1 MAETKTKA
9 VKAAPK
15 SAAAVKAPAEEA
27 PQVLEAPEKEAPKQ
41 AYKVR
46 KQLDPHTIVTVKNGF
61 PGMLIYESSKT
72 GEMFRWE
79 SLGDEQDMEL
89 QELKNARNASKAF
102 YVNNWFRIDDPE
114 ILDYL
119 GVGVDD
125 DDVVILR
132 AERGSEQSPEFS
144 GSYDDCLHNRSGSV
158 LRRKIVFAF
167 KGRGDDFDRF
177 GLVFPGC
184 LKGRFVALLKP
195 ERKKFENAVHG
206 GGSAFRSEFKTD
218 VRKFVNLR
226 DDGA

>member
-15 SAAAVKAPAEEA
+15 SAAAANAPAEEA
-27 PQVLEAPEKEAPKQ
+27 PQVLEAPKKEAPKQ

-119 GVGVDD
+119 GVAEYYKNALNLIDD
-125 DDVVILR
+125 ETLR
-132 AERGSEQSPEFS
+132 A
-144 GSYDDCLHNRSGSV
+144 
-158 LRRKIVFAF
+158 
-167 KGRGDDFDRF
+167 
-177 GLVFPGC
+177 
-184 LKGRFVALLKP
+184 LKP
-195 ERKKFENAVHG
+195 EDIRSTVMKMSDGQKLALKYRVKQMIENGDIDSMKMITAFEEALGVELIE
-206 GGSAFRSEFKTD
+206 R
-218 VRKFVNLR
+218 
-226 DDGA
+226 

>member
-15 SAAAVKAPAEEA
+15 SAAAAKAPAEEA
-27 PQVLEAPEKEAPKQ
+27 PQVLEVPEKEAPKQ

-119 GVGVDD
+119 GVAEYYKNALNLIDD
-125 DDVVILR
+125 ETLR
-132 AERGSEQSPEFS
+132 A
-144 GSYDDCLHNRSGSV
+144 
-158 LRRKIVFAF
+158 
-167 KGRGDDFDRF
+167 
-177 GLVFPGC
+177 
-184 LKGRFVALLKP
+184 LKP
-195 ERKKFENAVHG
+195 EDIRSTVMKMSDGQKLALKYRVKQMIENGDIDSMKMITAFEEALGVELIE
-206 GGSAFRSEFKTD
+206 R
-218 VRKFVNLR
+218 
-226 DDGA
+226 

>member
-15 SAAAVKAPAEEA
+15 KAAAASVPVEEA
-27 PQVLEAPEKEAPKQ
+27 AQVQEAPKKEAAQ
-41 AYKVR
+41 KSYKVR

-119 GVGVDD
+119 GVADYYKNALNLIDD
-125 DDVVILR
+125 
-132 AERGSEQSPEFS
+132 E
-144 GSYDDCLHNRSGSV
+144 V
-158 LRRKIVFAF
+158 LRSMKPDDIHSTVAKMSDGQKLALKYRVKQMIESGDIDSIKMITAF
-167 KGRGDDFDRF
+167 EE
-177 GLVFPGC
+177 
-184 LKGRFVALLKP
+184 ALGVELI
-195 ERKKFENAVHG
+195 ER
-206 GGSAFRSEFKTD
+206 
-218 VRKFVNLR
+218 
-226 DDGA
+226 

>member
-15 SAAAVKAPAEEA
+15 SAAAAKAPAEED
-27 PQVLEAPEKEAPKQ
+27 PQVREAPKKEAQ
-41 AYKVR
+41 KQVYKVR

-119 GVGVDD
+119 GVAEYYKNALNLIDD
-125 DDVVILR
+125 ETLR
-132 AERGSEQSPEFS
+132 A
-144 GSYDDCLHNRSGSV
+144 
-158 LRRKIVFAF
+158 
-167 KGRGDDFDRF
+167 
-177 GLVFPGC
+177 
-184 LKGRFVALLKP
+184 LKP
-195 ERKKFENAVHG
+195 EDIRSTVMKMSDGQKLALKYRVKQMIENGDIDSMKMITAFEEALGVELIE
-206 GGSAFRSEFKTD
+206 R
-218 VRKFVNLR
+218 
-226 DDGA
+226 

>member
-15 SAAAVKAPAEEA
+15 SAAAAKAPAEEV

-119 GVGVDD
+119 GVAEYYKNALNLIDD
-125 DDVVILR
+125 ETLR
-132 AERGSEQSPEFS
+132 A
-144 GSYDDCLHNRSGSV
+144 
-158 LRRKIVFAF
+158 
-167 KGRGDDFDRF
+167 
-177 GLVFPGC
+177 
-184 LKGRFVALLKP
+184 LKP
-195 ERKKFENAVHG
+195 EDIRSTVMKMSDGQKLALKYRVKQMIENGDIDSMKMITAFEEALGVELIE
-206 GGSAFRSEFKTD
+206 R
-218 VRKFVNLR
+218 
-226 DDGA
+226 

>member
-15 SAAAVKAPAEEA
+15 SAAAAKAPVEEA
-27 PQVLEAPEKEAPKQ
+27 THVLEAPEKEAPKQ

-119 GVGVDD
+119 GVAEYYKNALNLIDD
-125 DDVVILR
+125 ETLR
-132 AERGSEQSPEFS
+132 A
-144 GSYDDCLHNRSGSV
+144 
-158 LRRKIVFAF
+158 
-167 KGRGDDFDRF
+167 
-177 GLVFPGC
+177 
-184 LKGRFVALLKP
+184 LKP
-195 ERKKFENAVHG
+195 EDIRSTVMKMSDGQKLALKYRVKQMIENGDIDSMKMITAFEEALGVELIE
-206 GGSAFRSEFKTD
+206 R
-218 VRKFVNLR
+218 
-226 DDGA
+226 

>member
-15 SAAAVKAPAEEA
+15 SAAAAKAPAEEA

-89 QELKNARNASKAF
+89 QELKNARNASKAI

-119 GVGVDD
+119 GVAEYYKNALNLIDD
-125 DDVVILR
+125 ETLR
-132 AERGSEQSPEFS
+132 A
-144 GSYDDCLHNRSGSV
+144 
-158 LRRKIVFAF
+158 
-167 KGRGDDFDRF
+167 
-177 GLVFPGC
+177 
-184 LKGRFVALLKP
+184 LKP
-195 ERKKFENAVHG
+195 EDIRSTVMKMSDGQKLALKYRVKQMIENGDIDSMKMITAFEEALGVELIE
-206 GGSAFRSEFKTD
+206 R
-218 VRKFVNLR
+218 
-226 DDGA
+226 

>member
-15 SAAAVKAPAEEA
+15 SAAAAKAPAEEA
-27 PQVLEAPEKEAPKQ
+27 PQVLEAPKKEAPKQ

-119 GVGVDD
+119 GVAEYYKNALNLIDD
-125 DDVVILR
+125 ETLR
-132 AERGSEQSPEFS
+132 A
-144 GSYDDCLHNRSGSV
+144 
-158 LRRKIVFAF
+158 
-167 KGRGDDFDRF
+167 
-177 GLVFPGC
+177 
-184 LKGRFVALLKP
+184 LKP
-195 ERKKFENAVHG
+195 EDIRSTVMKMSDGQKLALKYRVKQMIENGDIDSMKMITAFEEALGVELIE
-206 GGSAFRSEFKTD
+206 R
-218 VRKFVNLR
+218 
-226 DDGA
+226 

>member
-15 SAAAVKAPAEEA
+15 SAAVAKAPAEEV

-119 GVGVDD
+119 GVAEYYKNALNLIDD
-125 DDVVILR
+125 ETLR
-132 AERGSEQSPEFS
+132 A
-144 GSYDDCLHNRSGSV
+144 
-158 LRRKIVFAF
+158 
-167 KGRGDDFDRF
+167 
-177 GLVFPGC
+177 
-184 LKGRFVALLKP
+184 LKP
-195 ERKKFENAVHG
+195 EDIRSTVMKMSDGQKLALKYRVKQMIENGDIDSMKMITAFEEALGVELIE
-206 GGSAFRSEFKTD
+206 R
-218 VRKFVNLR
+218 
-226 DDGA
+226 

>member
-15 SAAAVKAPAEEA
+15 SAAAAKAPAEES

-119 GVGVDD
+119 GVAEYYKNALNLIDD
-125 DDVVILR
+125 ETLR
-132 AERGSEQSPEFS
+132 A
-144 GSYDDCLHNRSGSV
+144 
-158 LRRKIVFAF
+158 
-167 KGRGDDFDRF
+167 
-177 GLVFPGC
+177 
-184 LKGRFVALLKP
+184 LKP
-195 ERKKFENAVHG
+195 EDIRSTVMKMSDGQKLALKYRVKQMIENGDIDSMKMITAFEEALGVELIE
-206 GGSAFRSEFKTD
+206 R
-218 VRKFVNLR
+218 
-226 DDGA
+226 

>member
-9 VKAAPK
+9 VKATPK
-15 SAAAVKAPAEEA
+15 SAAAAKAPAEEA
-27 PQVLEAPEKEAPKQ
+27 PQVLEATKKEAPKQ

-119 GVGVDD
+119 GVAEYYKNALNLIDD
-125 DDVVILR
+125 ETLR
-132 AERGSEQSPEFS
+132 A
-144 GSYDDCLHNRSGSV
+144 
-158 LRRKIVFAF
+158 
-167 KGRGDDFDRF
+167 
-177 GLVFPGC
+177 
-184 LKGRFVALLKP
+184 LKP
-195 ERKKFENAVHG
+195 EDIRSTVMKMSDGQKLALKYRVKQMIENGDIDSMKMITAFEEALGVELIE
-206 GGSAFRSEFKTD
+206 R
-218 VRKFVNLR
+218 
-226 DDGA
+226 

>member
-15 SAAAVKAPAEEA
+15 SAAAAKAPAEEV

-41 AYKVR
+41 AYTVR

-119 GVGVDD
+119 GVAEYYKNALNLIDD
-125 DDVVILR
+125 ETLR
-132 AERGSEQSPEFS
+132 A
-144 GSYDDCLHNRSGSV
+144 
-158 LRRKIVFAF
+158 
-167 KGRGDDFDRF
+167 
-177 GLVFPGC
+177 
-184 LKGRFVALLKP
+184 LKP
-195 ERKKFENAVHG
+195 EDIRSTVMKMSDGQKLALKYRVKQMIENGDIDSMKMITAFEEALGVELIE
-206 GGSAFRSEFKTD
+206 R
-218 VRKFVNLR
+218 
-226 DDGA
+226 

>member
-15 SAAAVKAPAEEA
+15 KAAAASVPVEEA
-27 PQVLEAPEKEAPKQ
+27 AQVQEAPKKEAVQ
-41 AYKVR
+41 KSYKVR

-119 GVGVDD
+119 GVAEYYKNALNLIDD
-125 DDVVILR
+125 
-132 AERGSEQSPEFS
+132 E
-144 GSYDDCLHNRSGSV
+144 V
-158 LRRKIVFAF
+158 LRSMKPDDIHNTVSKMSDGQKLALKYRVKQMIESGDIDSIKMITAF
-167 KGRGDDFDRF
+167 EE
-177 GLVFPGC
+177 
-184 LKGRFVALLKP
+184 ALGVELI
-195 ERKKFENAVHG
+195 ER
-206 GGSAFRSEFKTD
+206 
-218 VRKFVNLR
+218 
-226 DDGA
+226 

>member
-15 SAAAVKAPAEEA
+15 SAAAAKAPAEEA
-27 PQVLEAPEKEAPKQ
+27 PQVLEVPEKEAPKQ

-46 KQLDPHTIVTVKNGF
+46 KQLDPHMIVTVKNGF

-89 QELKNARNASKAF
+89 QDLKNARNASKAF

-119 GVGVDD
+119 GVAEYYKNALNLIDD
-125 DDVVILR
+125 ETLR
-132 AERGSEQSPEFS
+132 A
-144 GSYDDCLHNRSGSV
+144 
-158 LRRKIVFAF
+158 
-167 KGRGDDFDRF
+167 
-177 GLVFPGC
+177 
-184 LKGRFVALLKP
+184 LKP
-195 ERKKFENAVHG
+195 EDIRSTVMKMSDGQKLALKYRVKQMIENGDIDSMKMITAFEEALGVELIE
-206 GGSAFRSEFKTD
+206 R
-218 VRKFVNLR
+218 
-226 DDGA
+226 

>member
-15 SAAAVKAPAEEA
+15 STAAAKAPAEED
-27 PQVLEAPEKEAPKQ
+27 PQVREAPKKEAPKQ

-119 GVGVDD
+119 GVAEYYKNALNLIDD
-125 DDVVILR
+125 ETLR
-132 AERGSEQSPEFS
+132 A
-144 GSYDDCLHNRSGSV
+144 
-158 LRRKIVFAF
+158 
-167 KGRGDDFDRF
+167 
-177 GLVFPGC
+177 
-184 LKGRFVALLKP
+184 LKP
-195 ERKKFENAVHG
+195 EDIRSTVMKMSDGQKLALKYRVKQMIENGDIDSMKMITAFEEALGVELIE
-206 GGSAFRSEFKTD
+206 R
-218 VRKFVNLR
+218 
-226 DDGA
+226 

>member
-15 SAAAVKAPAEEA
+15 SAAAAKAPAEEA
-27 PQVLEAPEKEAPKQ
+27 PQVLEAPKQEAPKQ

-119 GVGVDD
+119 GVAEYYKNALNLIDD
-125 DDVVILR
+125 ETLR
-132 AERGSEQSPEFS
+132 A
-144 GSYDDCLHNRSGSV
+144 
-158 LRRKIVFAF
+158 
-167 KGRGDDFDRF
+167 
-177 GLVFPGC
+177 
-184 LKGRFVALLKP
+184 LKP
-195 ERKKFENAVHG
+195 EDIRSTVMKMSDGQKLALKYRVKQMIENGDIDSMKMITAFEEALGVELID
-206 GGSAFRSEFKTD
+206 R
-218 VRKFVNLR
+218 
-226 DDGA
+226 

>member
-15 SAAAVKAPAEEA
+15 SAAAAKAPAEEA
-27 PQVLEAPEKEAPKQ
+27 PQVLEALKKEAPKQ

-119 GVGVDD
+119 GVAEYYKNALNLIDD
-125 DDVVILR
+125 ETLR
-132 AERGSEQSPEFS
+132 A
-144 GSYDDCLHNRSGSV
+144 
-158 LRRKIVFAF
+158 
-167 KGRGDDFDRF
+167 
-177 GLVFPGC
+177 
-184 LKGRFVALLKP
+184 LKP
-195 ERKKFENAVHG
+195 EDIRSTVMKMSDGQKLALKYRVKQMIENGDIDSMKMITAFEEALGVELIE
-206 GGSAFRSEFKTD
+206 R
-218 VRKFVNLR
+218 
-226 DDGA
+226 

>member
-15 SAAAVKAPAEEA
+15 SAAAAKAPAEEA
-27 PQVLEAPEKEAPKQ
+27 PHVLEAPEKEAPKQ

-119 GVGVDD
+119 GVAEYYKNALNLIDD
-125 DDVVILR
+125 ETLR
-132 AERGSEQSPEFS
+132 A
-144 GSYDDCLHNRSGSV
+144 
-158 LRRKIVFAF
+158 
-167 KGRGDDFDRF
+167 
-177 GLVFPGC
+177 
-184 LKGRFVALLKP
+184 LKP
-195 ERKKFENAVHG
+195 EDIRSTVMKMSDGQKLALKYRVKQMIENGDIDSMKMITAFEEALGVELIE
-206 GGSAFRSEFKTD
+206 R
-218 VRKFVNLR
+218 
-226 DDGA
+226 